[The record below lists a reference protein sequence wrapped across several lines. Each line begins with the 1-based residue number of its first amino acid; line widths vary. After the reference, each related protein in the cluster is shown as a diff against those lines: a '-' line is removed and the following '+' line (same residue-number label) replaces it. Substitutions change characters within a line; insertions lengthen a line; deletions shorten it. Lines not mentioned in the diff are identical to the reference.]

1 MMELTPLD
9 VRKKKEDFRRAVR
22 GYDSA
27 QVDGFL
33 DLVADR
39 LEDLVGRELRLH
51 EQSELL
57 KEQLAAFQEREKALN
72 EALVTAQELREEAR
86 AQAEKT
92 AELRV
97 REAERQA
104 REIKRDA
111 ESEVQGARRGLDD
124 LRVRR
129 AGFLRSLRTTIEHF
143 LSEIEDE
150 EKRGFAGLEIDDG
163 ELDEENR
170 PQADPVDGADG
181 IEEWADASEEA
192 GDPESDSDRPHESH
206 YGG

>member
-1 MMELTPLD
+1 MIDLTPLD

-22 GYDSA
+22 GYDPA

-39 LEDLVGRELRLH
+39 LEDLVGRELRLR

-86 AQAEKT
+86 AQAEKS
-92 AELRV
+92 ADLRV
-97 REAERQA
+97 READRQA
-104 REIKRDA
+104 REILREA
-111 ESEVQGARRGLDD
+111 ESAVHGARRGLDE

-129 AGFLRSLRTTIEHF
+129 AGFLRSLRATIEHF
-143 LSEIEDE
+143 LVEIEE
-150 EKRGFAGLEIDDG
+150 EERRGLAGLEP
-163 ELDEENR
+163 E
-170 PQADPVDGADG
+170 PADSREPGRESDRESHVPVD
-181 IEEWADASEEA
+181 EPVSEAEPT
-192 GDPESDSDRPHESH
+192 GPGPDHDPGWGS
-206 YGG
+206 

>member
-1 MMELTPLD
+1 MDLTPLD

-22 GYDSA
+22 GYDPA

-39 LEDLVGRELRLH
+39 LEDLVGRELRLR

-57 KEQLAAFQEREKALN
+57 REQLAAFQEREKALN

-92 AELRV
+92 ADLRV

-104 REIKRDA
+104 REILRDA
-111 ESEVQGARRGLDD
+111 ESAVHGARRGLDE

-129 AGFLRSLRTTIEHF
+129 TGFLRSLRTTIEHF
-143 LSEIEDE
+143 LVEIEE
-150 EKRGFAGLEIDDG
+150 EERRGFASLEPELFGRRETGG
-163 ELDEENR
+163 ESDVAGDEPASDAE
-170 PQADPVDGADG
+170 PHGAGPDP
-181 IEEWADASEEA
+181 EA
-192 GDPESDSDRPHESH
+192 GYAD
-206 YGG
+206 

>member
-1 MMELTPLD
+1 MMDLTPLD

-22 GYDSA
+22 GYDPA

-39 LEDLVGRELRLH
+39 LEDLVGRELRLR

-57 KEQLAAFQEREKALN
+57 REQLAAFQEREKALN

-86 AQAEKT
+86 AQAEKS
-92 AELRV
+92 ADLRV

-104 REIKRDA
+104 REILRDA
-111 ESEVQGARRGLDD
+111 EGAVHGARRGLDE

-129 AGFLRSLRTTIEHF
+129 TGFLRSLRTTIEHF
-143 LSEIEDE
+143 LVEIEE
-150 EKRGFAGLEIDDG
+150 EERRGFAGLEPELSGRRETGG
-163 ELDEENR
+163 ESDVAGDE
-170 PQADPVDGADG
+170 P
-181 IEEWADASEEA
+181 ASEAEPYGAGPDPEA
-192 GDPESDSDRPHESH
+192 GYAD
-206 YGG
+206 